1 MGNWALHPCSLVESV
16 AMEMSK
22 TVYPTLMWL
31 GGRGSG
37 QVIKPVD
44 LPLLPD
50 STPAIGSPP
59 ASIWVA
65 GSLTSVL
72 PGPAHHSPPWVQPA
86 CLLSIYSVSARLSR
100 SQHLPAE
107 SWSVILTGNRGHH
120 MRKSRLSFQSTQTST
135 IASPRA
141 QPCRV

>member
-1 MGNWALHPCSLVESV
+1 
-16 AMEMSK
+16 MEMSK

-37 QVIKPVD
+37 QVIKPAD

-50 STPAIGSPP
+50 STPAIGSPT

-72 PGPAHHSPPWVQPA
+72 LGPAHHSP
-86 CLLSIYSVSARLSR
+86 L
-100 SQHLPAE
+100 
-107 SWSVILTGNRGHH
+107 G
-120 MRKSRLSFQSTQTST
+120 F
-135 IASPRA
+135 SPHV
-141 QPCRV
+141 C